1 MEKKVYLD
9 NASTTYVANEVLT
22 EMLPVYSTIFGNS
35 NSLHSFGRDAT
46 ALVDRSRDKVARAI
60 NANRSEVYFTSG
72 GTEANNWAIIGLA
85 RATKKK
91 GNHIITSKIEHHSVL
106 DACEALQREGFR
118 ITYVPV
124 DEHGVVSLAEIMH
137 AITKETILISVM
149 AVNNEVGTV
158 QNIKAIAKTA
168 KERGILFHT
177 DAVQALGA
185 IKLDVQDMEI
195 DAMTI
200 SAHKIYGPKGVG
212 ALYLRDGIKIDPMIV
227 GGSSERGKRGGTLN
241 VPGIVGF
248 GKACEIASRDI
259 YINAQKLKTIREYFV
274 SNLQKQVH
282 YIQINGHPQQRVQG
296 IVNISFEMVEGEA
309 ILLMLD
315 MQGVAV
321 STGSACVSGSML
333 PSHVLSAMRVPAE
346 LAKGA
351 VRFSFPKSISRED
364 IDYAIE
370 KIASV
375 VATLR
380 AMSPIT
386 KAGRGKKHV

>member
-35 NSLHSFGRDAT
+35 SSLHSFGRDAT
-46 ALVDRSRDKVARAI
+46 ALVDRSRDKVAKAI
-60 NANRSEVYFTSG
+60 NARSSEVYFTSG
-72 GTEANNWAIIGLA
+72 GTEANNWALLGLA

-124 DEHGVVSLAEIMH
+124 DEHGIVSLAEIMH
-137 AITKETILISVM
+137 AITKDTILISVM

-212 ALYLRDGIKIDPMIV
+212 ALYLRNGIKIEPLIV
-227 GGSSERGKRGGTLN
+227 GGSAEKGKRGGTTN

-259 YINAQKLKTIREYFV
+259 YVNAQKLKTIREYFV
-274 SNLQKQVH
+274 SNLSKQVQ

-333 PSHVLSAMRVPAE
+333 PSHVLMAMRVPAE
-346 LAKGA
+346 LAKGSI
-351 VRFSFPKSISRED
+351 RFSFPKSISRED

-370 KIASV
+370 KIANV

-380 AMSPIT
+380 AMSPLT
-386 KAGRGKKHV
+386 KAGRGKKNV